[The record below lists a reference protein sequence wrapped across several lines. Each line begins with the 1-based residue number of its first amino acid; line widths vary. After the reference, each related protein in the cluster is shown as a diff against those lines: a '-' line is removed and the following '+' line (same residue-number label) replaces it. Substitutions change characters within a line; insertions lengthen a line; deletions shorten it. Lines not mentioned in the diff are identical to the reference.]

1 MVTAVWGWLATPVT
15 LPHGPTDPAAKL
27 DCVSYAPFRDRQSPW
42 NADLVISP
50 EQIAGDLAELAKISK
65 CVRIYSVDNGLD
77 KVPELASEVG
87 LKVMLGVWIG
97 RDRAKN
103 ALLIDAAIALA
114 GNYPGVI
121 TAIIVGNEVLLRGEM
136 TAAELR
142 DVVGSVRRRVSVPV
156 SYADVWEFWQR
167 YPELADVVDFVT
179 VHVLPYWEDVP
190 VAAEDAAAHVDAM
203 RKRMVQAFPGKDILI
218 GEAGWPSRG
227 RMRDRALPSRIN
239 QARFMSALLELA
251 RQENFRVN
259 LFEAY
264 NEPWK
269 RRWEGTAGGHW
280 GLIDRDGQS
289 LKFPP
294 GVAVSNYPFWKW
306 QLGYGLALSASVF
319 AAAWFTLRRQPS
331 SPRLASWI
339 AVAVSATVCGILA
352 GLGAEKAFYESFG
365 FGGWLVQ
372 GLLLAAGLAA
382 PLLCANALMAGRPL
396 PAFLELIGPTEARTA
411 SLPTRILGGVLMVT
425 TLVATQIA
433 LGLMFDPGSRD
444 FPFAGLTMTAVP
456 LWTLT
461 LFNPQKSAARPV
473 AEAVFAGLFGIAALY
488 ILFHEGPSN
497 WQSLWTSAA
506 YVVLG
511 ATLRQVRRTA
521 AAGDVSLA
529 VAASR
534 WRRVAAKRD
543 AVSANF

>member
-1 MVTAVWGWLATPVT
+1 
-15 LPHGPTDPAAKL
+15 
-27 DCVSYAPFRDRQSPW
+27 
-42 NADLVISP
+42 
-50 EQIAGDLAELAKISK
+50 
-65 CVRIYSVDNGLD
+65 
-77 KVPELASEVG
+77 VPELASEVG

-103 ALLIDAAIALA
+103 ALLIDTAIALA
-114 GNYPGVI
+114 SNHPGAI

-142 DVVGSVRRRVSVPV
+142 DIVGSVRRRVTVPV

-179 VHVLPYWEDVP
+179 VHMLPYWEDVP
-190 VAAEDAAAHVDAM
+190 VPAEDAAAHVDAM
-203 RKRMVQAFPGKDILI
+203 RKRMVQAFPGKEILI

-280 GLIDRDGQS
+280 GLIERDGQR
-289 LKFPP
+289 LKFPL

-306 QLGYGLALSASVF
+306 QLGYGLALSASIF
-319 AAAWFTLRRQPS
+319 AAAWFTLRRRPS
-331 SPRLASWI
+331 SPRPACWI
-339 AVAVSATVCGILA
+339 AVAVSATVCGVLA
-352 GLGAEKAFYESFG
+352 GLAAEKTFYESFG
-365 FGGWLVQ
+365 FGDWLVQ
-372 GLLLAAGLAA
+372 GLLSAAGLAA
-382 PLLCANALMAGRPL
+382 PLLCANALMEGRAP
-396 PAFLELIGPTEARTA
+396 PAFLQLIGPPEGRAK
-411 SLPTRILGGVLMVT
+411 SLPTLFLGGVLIVTMMVA
-425 TLVATQIA
+425 VQIA
-433 LGLMFDPGSRD
+433 LGLMFDPSSRD
-444 FPFAGLTMTAVP
+444 FPFAGLTMAALP
-456 LWTLT
+456 LWMLT
-461 LFNPQKSAARPV
+461 LFNPPISGARPI
-473 AEAVFAGLFGIAALY
+473 AEAVFAGLFGIAAVY
-488 ILFHEGPSN
+488 ILFNEGPSN

-511 ATLRQVRRTA
+511 AALWQVRLTA
-521 AAGDVSLA
+521 AAGRVSIAWVVA
-529 VAASR
+529 VSK
-534 WRRVAAKRD
+534 WRRVAAERD